1 MGRRKPRRWVKTV
14 GKTVTSTSTKTPP
27 GLFGPDAA
35 TISRTLTLPRVSPKG
50 PVSGLRMLSFF
61 IGRAGHQLSRA
72 RRAELEKATRP
83 CRRGSQQTGANPTP

>member
-61 IGRAGHQLSRA
+61 IGCAGHQLSRA
-72 RRAELEKATRP
+72 RRAELEKAKRP
-83 CRRGSQQTGANPTP
+83 CSRGSQQTGANPTP